1 MSEAPSRPTQE
12 QLDRFAEQF
21 NESQTLKYF
30 GARLS
35 FPQGE
40 KVVVSLPE
48 IRPEQRGGLGTSAVN
63 GGILASLFD
72 LAIGC
77 TPALLDPTRRS
88 ATVQLS
94 MSFERPVRGDS
105 LRAEATLDTVGS
117 STLFASARLYDAQ
130 GEVCAR
136 CQGVVQMSRMKWA
149 SGDSPAVN

>member
-21 NESQTLKYF
+21 NQSKTLKFF

-35 FPQGE
+35 FPQGD

-48 IRPEQRGGLGTSAVN
+48 LRPEHLGGLGTSAVN
-63 GGILASLFD
+63 GGILAALFD

-77 TPALLDPTRRS
+77 SSALVDPSRRA

-105 LRAEATLDTVGS
+105 LHVEATVDTAGS
-117 STLFASARLYDAQ
+117 TTLFASARLYDAQ

-136 CQGVVQMSRMKWA
+136 CQGVVQVSRMKWA